1 MKIEYVDAYDGPERT
16 GEVWLAW
23 DAFDGIRLIS
33 SKTKSKAWLLRRA
46 GERLRKLADRCD
58 VLAERA
64 GG

>member
-1 MKIEYVDAYDGPERT
+1 MKIVYVDAYDGPERT
-16 GEVWLAW
+16 GEVSLAW
-23 DAFDGIRLIS
+23 DAFDGIRIIS

-46 GERLRKLADRCD
+46 GVRLRKLADRCD